1 MAMGVISPDL
11 VSLEVGAA
19 NFIDSEPGTDKIVI
33 ATGLALSGPDA
44 DNYLLSSLTAVT
56 YAEINSPPA
65 TPTFY
70 SIQPDC
76 NKPTGTIEITGPIGT
91 GMTYSINGILYQ
103 NYTSFNSLEPGTYY
117 VTAQTSNGCVS
128 ESREAVILQL
138 PSRIVAIDDEGV
150 IINGFYGG
158 VSVVN
163 ILSNDASTCSNA
175 TLDLVNLSMVS
186 STSPKVRLSGP
197 DVIVDPVTP
206 TGVYTLVYQIC
217 DKLSPGNCATASIM
231 VPVLNSGPSLLL
243 DVVDDHGD
251 VMEGQG
257 GIAVINVLSN
267 DKYGSSVIDA
277 TKVALTFVNSSS
289 DKIKLQGTSV
299 VVAENA
305 ISGTY
310 TLVYQVCEILNPT
323 SCDQGIVTIIVE
335 KSSGVDFLP
344 DPVNYDLK
352 LRNFPNPFNYQT
364 TIEFNLPE
372 AGLVILQVYDIVGR
386 EIGQI
391 DQTEFNQGTN
401 FVIWRSLNAQ
411 KGVYFVRMLYQGR
424 VERLAIIKCGY

>member
-1 MAMGVISPDL
+1 
-11 VSLEVGAA
+11 
-19 NFIDSEPGTDKIVI
+19 
-33 ATGLALSGPDA
+33 
-44 DNYLLSSLTAVT
+44 
-56 YAEINSPPA
+56 
-65 TPTFY
+65 
-70 SIQPDC
+70 
-76 NKPTGTIEITGPIGT
+76 
-91 GMTYSINGILYQ
+91 
-103 NYTSFNSLEPGTYY
+103 
-117 VTAQTSNGCVS
+117 
-128 ESREAVILQL
+128 
-138 PSRIVAIDDEGV
+138 
-150 IINGFYGG
+150 
-158 VSVVN
+158 
-163 ILSNDASTCSNA
+163 
-175 TLDLVNLSMVS
+175 
-186 STSPKVRLSGP
+186 
-197 DVIVDPVTP
+197 
-206 TGVYTLVYQIC
+206 
-217 DKLSPGNCATASIM
+217 
-231 VPVLNSGPSLLL
+231 
-243 DVVDDHGD
+243 
-251 VMEGQG
+251 
-257 GIAVINVLSN
+257 
-267 DKYGSSVIDA
+267 
-277 TKVALTFVNSSS
+277 VNSSS